1 MKKKEKESL
10 RSMTVE
16 ELTKEIDAIHKKL
29 ALLSVTKVTKPT
41 KNTRETRMFRKK
53 LATMLTF
60 QRDKELITS
69 LKSA

>member
-16 ELTKEIDAIHKKL
+16 ELTKEMDAVHKKL

-41 KNTRETRMFRKK
+41 KNTRETRTLGKK

-60 QRDKELITS
+60 QREKELRTS
-69 LKSA
+69 LTSA